1 MFAVIM
7 AGGRGSRFWPRSR
20 EKMPK
25 HLLDIQG
32 ERTII
37 RETVDRIRPLVPP
50 ERTLIVTG
58 RSHAAELIR
67 QLPEIPAENILI
79 EPVGR
84 NTAPCIGLAA
94 LHILKRAP
102 EAVMLVL
109 PSDHRIGNEAEYR
122 RVLEAAGKTAAEGK
136 LILTIG
142 ICPTGPE
149 TGFGYIEQGDIWGH
163 DAASCPPR
171 QHDAASCPHSAG
183 EIHRVRAIREK
194 PDIAQAKEFLN
205 RGGFLWNSGMFA
217 WKASTIL
224 DSIKQFLPDLHAGL
238 TQIGE
243 AIGTEREEQVVGD
256 IYAGL
261 KGVSIDYG
269 VMEKAEDVLV
279 IPGDFDWSDLGSW
292 DALLDVSGKDENGNA
307 VRGEFIGIDAGD
319 CLVHSPKKLVA
330 LVGVRD
336 LLVVE
341 TDDALLICRRGRSQD
356 VRKVVE
362 ILETKGLKEYL

>member
-7 AGGRGSRFWPRSR
+7 AGGKGSRFWPRSR

-94 LHILKRAP
+94 LHIQKRVP
-102 EAVMLVL
+102 DAVMLVL
-109 PSDHRIGNEAEYR
+109 TSDHRIGNENAFR
-122 RVLEAAGKTAAEGK
+122 RVMAAAGRAASGGDA
-136 LILTIG
+136 LITIG
-142 ICPTGPE
+142 IRPTGPE
-149 TGFGYIEQGDIWGH
+149 TGYGYIEQGDLF
-163 DAASCPPR
+163 AT
-171 QHDAASCPHSAG
+171 G
-183 EIHRVRAIREK
+183 EEEKIYRVRSIREK
-194 PDIAQAKEFLN
+194 PSLEQAREFL
-205 RGGFLWNSGMFA
+205 RQGRFLWNSGMFV

-224 DSIKQFLPDLHAGL
+224 KAIDRFLPELHEGL
-238 TQIGE
+238 LQIRD
-243 AIGTEREEQVVGD
+243 ALGTEREEEIVGEV
-256 IYAGL
+256 YSAQ
-261 KGVSIDYG
+261 KAVSIDYG

-279 IPGDFDWSDLGSW
+279 VPGDFDWSDLGSW
-292 DALLDVSGKDENGNA
+292 DALWEVSGKDENGNA
-307 VRGEFIGIDAGD
+307 VRGSFIGIDTGNS
-319 CLVHSPKKLVA
+319 LVHSPGKLVA

-336 LLVVE
+336 LLVVD

-362 ILETKGLKEYL
+362 TLERKGLKEYL

>member
-7 AGGRGSRFWPRSR
+7 AGGKGSRFWPRSR

-67 QLPEIPAENILI
+67 RLPEIPAENILI

-94 LHILKRAP
+94 LHILQRVP
-102 EAVMLVL
+102 DAVMLVL
-109 PSDHRIGNEAEYR
+109 PSDHRIGDEITFR
-122 RVLEAAGKTAAEGK
+122 RVLDAAGKVAAKGNP
-136 LILTIG
+136 LVTIG
-142 ICPTGPE
+142 IRPTGPE
-149 TGFGYIEQGDIWGH
+149 TGYGYIEQGDLV
-163 DAASCPPR
+163 P
-171 QHDAASCPHSAG
+171 AG
-183 EIHRVRAIREK
+183 EGEKIYRVRSIREK
-194 PDIAQAKEFLN
+194 PPLEQARKFM
-205 RGGFLWNSGMFA
+205 RQGRFLWNSGMFV

-224 DSIKQFLPDLHAGL
+224 GAIERFLPELHAGL
-238 TQIGE
+238 LQIRE
-243 AIGTEREEQVVGD
+243 ALGTEREEEIVGEV
-256 IYAGL
+256 YSAQ
-261 KGVSIDYG
+261 KAVSIDYG
-269 VMEKAEDVLV
+269 IMEKAEDVLV
-279 IPGDFDWSDLGSW
+279 VPGDFGWSDLGSW
-292 DALLDVSGKDENGNA
+292 DALWEVSEKDENGNA
-307 VRGEFIGIDAGD
+307 VRGPFIGIDAGAS
-319 CLVHSPKKLVA
+319 LVHSPGKLVA

-362 ILETKGLKEYL
+362 ILEKEDLKKYL

>member
-7 AGGRGSRFWPRSR
+7 AGGKGSRFWPRSR

-58 RSHAAELIR
+58 RSHAVELIR

-84 NTAPCIGLAA
+84 NTAPCIGLAT
-94 LHILKRAP
+94 LHIQKRVP
-102 EAVMLVL
+102 DAVMLVL
-109 PSDHRIGNEAEYR
+109 PSDHRIGNEAEFR
-122 RVLEAAGKTAAEGK
+122 RVLEAAGKTAAEGNP
-136 LILTIG
+136 LVTIG
-142 ICPTGPE
+142 IRPTGPE
-149 TGFGYIEQGDIWGH
+149 TGFGYIEQGDFF
-163 DAASCPPR
+163 
-171 QHDAASCPHSAG
+171 SAIDGG

-194 PDIAQAKEFLN
+194 PDIEQAKEFLH
-205 RGGFLWNSGMFA
+205 RGGFLWNSGMFV

-224 DSIKQFLPDLHAGL
+224 GAIKRFLPELHEGL
-238 TQIGE
+238 MQIRE
-243 AIGTEREEQVVGD
+243 ALGTEKEEQVVGD
-256 IYAGL
+256 IYAGQ
-261 KGVSIDYG
+261 KSVSIDYG

-279 IPGDFDWSDLGSW
+279 IPGNFGWSDLGSW
-292 DALLDVSGKDENGNA
+292 DALWDVSGKDETGNA
-307 VRGEFIGIDAGD
+307 VRGEFVGIDAGD
-319 CLVHSPKKLVA
+319 CLIHSPRKLVA
-330 LVGVRD
+330 LVGVRN

-362 ILETKGLKEYL
+362 ILERKGLKEYL

>member
-7 AGGRGSRFWPRSR
+7 AGGKGARFWPRSR

-58 RSHAAELIR
+58 LSHAAELIR
-67 QLPEIPAENILI
+67 QLPEIPTENIII

-94 LHILKRAP
+94 VHILKRVP
-102 EAVMLVL
+102 DAVMLVL
-109 PSDHRIGNEAEYR
+109 PSDHRIGNEAAFHR
-122 RVLEAAGKTAAEGK
+122 ALEAAAKTAAGGNH
-136 LILTIG
+136 LVTIG
-142 ICPTGPE
+142 IRPTGPE
-149 TGFGYIEQGDIWGH
+149 TGFGYIKQGELLPNCG
-163 DAASCPPR
+163 DAGTCGVIS
-171 QHDAASCPHSAG
+171 
-183 EIHRVRAIREK
+183 IREK
-194 PDIAQAKEFLN
+194 PPRKQAQEFL
-205 RGGFLWNSGMFA
+205 RQGRFLWNSGMFV

-224 DSIKQFLPDLHAGL
+224 QEIARFLPDLHEGL
-238 TQIGE
+238 LQIRE
-243 AIGTEREEQVVGD
+243 ALGTEQEEEVVGT

-261 KGVSIDYG
+261 KAVSIDHG
-269 VMEKAEDVLV
+269 VMEKAANVV
-279 IPGDFDWSDLGSW
+279 VVPGDFGWSDLGSW
-292 DALLDVSGKDENGNA
+292 DALWEVSGKDENGNA
-307 VRGEFIGIDAGD
+307 VRGGFIGIDAGD
-319 CLVHSPKKLVA
+319 SLVHSPGKLVA
-330 LVGVRD
+330 IVGVRD

-362 ILETKGLKEYL
+362 TLENKGLKNYL

>member
-7 AGGRGSRFWPRSR
+7 AGGKGSRFWPRSR

-94 LHILKRAP
+94 LHIQMRVP
-102 EAVMLVL
+102 DAVMLVL
-109 PSDHRIGNEAEYR
+109 PSDHRIGDEITFR
-122 RVLEAAGKTAAEGK
+122 RVLDAAGKIAVGGNS
-136 LILTIG
+136 LVTIG
-142 ICPTGPE
+142 IRPTGPE
-149 TGFGYIEQGDIWGH
+149 TGYGYIEQGDPFPAGG
-163 DAASCPPR
+163 D
-171 QHDAASCPHSAG
+171 G
-183 EIHRVRAIREK
+183 EIRRVRSIREK
-194 PDIAQAKEFLN
+194 PPLEQAREFM
-205 RGGFLWNSGMFA
+205 RQGRFLWNSGMFV

-224 DSIKQFLPDLHAGL
+224 GAIKRFLPELHEGL
-238 TQIGE
+238 MQIRE
-243 AIGTEREEQVVGD
+243 ALGTEREEEIVGEV
-256 IYAGL
+256 YLAQ

-269 VMEKAEDVLV
+269 VMEKAENVLV
-279 IPGDFDWSDLGSW
+279 VPGDFDWSDLGSW
-292 DALLDVSGKDENGNA
+292 DALWEVSGKDGNGNA
-307 VRGEFIGIDAGD
+307 ARGGFVGIDAGD
-319 CLVHSPKKLVA
+319 CLIHSPGKLVA

-362 ILETKGLKEYL
+362 ALERKGLMEYL

>member
-7 AGGRGSRFWPRSR
+7 AGGKGSRFWPRSR

-67 QLPEIPAENILI
+67 QLPEIPSENILI

-94 LHILKRAP
+94 LHIQKRVP
-102 EAVMLVL
+102 DAVMLVL
-109 PSDHRIGNEAEYR
+109 PSDHRIGDEAEFR
-122 RVLEAAGKTAAEGK
+122 RVLEAAGRTAAEGNP
-136 LILTIG
+136 LVTIG
-142 ICPTGPE
+142 IRPTGPE
-149 TGFGYIEQGDIWGH
+149 TGYGYIEQGDPWG
-163 DAASCPPR
+163 
-171 QHDAASCPHSAG
+171 HDAASCPHSAG
-183 EIHRVRAIREK
+183 RIYRVRSIREK
-194 PDIAQAKEFLN
+194 PPLEQAREFL
-205 RGGFLWNSGMFA
+205 RQGGFCWNSGMFV

-224 DSIKQFLPDLHAGL
+224 GAVKRFLPELHEGL
-238 TQIGE
+238 MQIRE
-243 AIGTEREEQVVGD
+243 ALGTEREEEVVGD
-256 IYAGL
+256 VYSAQ
-261 KGVSIDYG
+261 KAVSIDYG

-279 IPGDFDWSDLGSW
+279 VPGDFGWSDLGSW
-292 DALLDVSGKDENGNA
+292 DALWEVSEKDENGNA

-319 CLVHSPKKLVA
+319 CLIHSPGKLVA

-341 TDDALLICRRGRSQD
+341 TDDALLICRRGQSQD

-362 ILETKGLKEYL
+362 ILEKKGLNIYL

>member
-7 AGGRGSRFWPRSR
+7 AGGKGSRFWPRSR

-67 QLPEIPAENILI
+67 QFPEIPAENIII

-94 LHILKRAP
+94 LHILKRVP
-102 EAVMLVL
+102 DAVMLVL
-109 PSDHRIGNEAEYR
+109 PSDHRIGNENAFR
-122 RVLEAAGKTAAEGK
+122 RVLAAAGKVAAEGNS
-136 LILTIG
+136 LVTIG
-142 ICPTGPE
+142 IRPTGPE
-149 TGFGYIEQGDIWGH
+149 TGYGYIEQGDLFATGK
-163 DAASCPPR
+163 
-171 QHDAASCPHSAG
+171 G
-183 EIHRVRAIREK
+183 EKIYRVRSIREK
-194 PDIAQAKEFLN
+194 PPLEQAREFL
-205 RGGFLWNSGMFA
+205 RQGGFSWNSGMFV

-224 DSIKQFLPDLHAGL
+224 KAIDRFLPELHEGL
-238 TQIGE
+238 LQIRE
-243 AIGTEREEQVVGD
+243 ALGTEREEEIVGEV
-256 IYAGL
+256 YSAQ
-261 KGVSIDYG
+261 KAVSIDYG
-269 VMEKAEDVLV
+269 VMEKAGNVLV
-279 IPGDFDWSDLGSW
+279 VPGDFGWSDLGSW
-292 DALLDVSGKDENGNA
+292 DALWEVSGKDENGNA
-307 VRGEFIGIDAGD
+307 VRGSFIGIDAGNS
-319 CLVHSPKKLVA
+319 LVYSPGKLVA

-341 TDDALLICRRGRSQD
+341 TNDALLICRRGRSQD

-362 ILETKGLKEYL
+362 ALENKGLKSYL

>member
-7 AGGRGSRFWPRSR
+7 AGGKGSRFWPRSR

-25 HLLDIQG
+25 HLLDIQD

-50 ERTLIVTG
+50 ERTLVVTG

-102 EAVMLVL
+102 DAIMLVL
-109 PSDHRIGNEAEYR
+109 PSDHRIGNGAEYR
-122 RVLEAAGKTAAEGK
+122 RVLEAAGKAAVEGK
-136 LILTIG
+136 ALLTIG
-142 ICPTGPE
+142 IRPTGPE
-149 TGFGYIEQGDIWGH
+149 TGYGYIEQGNLFSTVDG
-163 DAASCPPR
+163 R
-171 QHDAASCPHSAG
+171 
-183 EIHRVRAIREK
+183 EIRRVRAIREK
-194 PDIAQAKEFLN
+194 PESEQARAFLK
-205 RGGFLWNSGMFA
+205 RGGFHWNSGMFI

-224 DSIKQFLPDLHAGL
+224 NAIKQLLPELHDGL
-238 TQIGE
+238 MQIRE
-243 AIGTEREEQVVGD
+243 ALGTEREEQVVGD

-261 KGVSIDYG
+261 KAVSIDYG

-279 IPGDFDWSDLGSW
+279 IPGDFGWSDLGSW
-292 DALLDVSGKDENGNA
+292 DALWDVSGRDENGNA
-307 VRGEFIGIDAGD
+307 VRGGFIGIDTGD
-319 CLVHSPKKLVA
+319 CLVHSPAKLVA

-362 ILETKGLKEYL
+362 ILEKRGLKEYL